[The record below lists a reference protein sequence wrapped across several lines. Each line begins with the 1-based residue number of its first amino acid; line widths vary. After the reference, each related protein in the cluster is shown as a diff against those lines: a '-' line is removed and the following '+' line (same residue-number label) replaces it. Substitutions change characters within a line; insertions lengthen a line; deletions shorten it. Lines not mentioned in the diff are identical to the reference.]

1 MLYLMNVIELSFY
14 VNIKK
19 EETIKLPI
27 IAIKVHMLYVVII
40 LAIEFLLPEV
50 IFPDSPNLKYQINF
64 D

>member
-1 MLYLMNVIELSFY
+1 MNVIELSFY

-19 EETIKLPI
+19 EETIILPI
-27 IAIKVHMLYVVII
+27 IAIKVYMLYVVII

>member
-19 EETIKLPI
+19 EETIILPI

>member
-19 EETIKLPI
+19 EETIILPI
-27 IAIKVHMLYVVII
+27 IAIKVYMLYVVII